1 MMKIF
6 NRHLCVIIIV
16 TLIQIIA
23 IPTRAYCDEQ
33 EEKEEPFV
41 KGFWGI
47 DYSVSTIG
55 DKEVV
60 VLTYIFPGGPADR
73 AGLKVDDTLIEVN
86 GQEIDKQGLQEWLNQ
101 SGVGEELTLTIM
113 RNSKIKRLI
122 ITLGDRKVETQPK
135 DLKRHYHE
143 MKSLGTYIVMVPP
156 NYDESKKD
164 YPLCV
169 ILHGRGST
177 EIGHG
182 IVADQL
188 GREDIIYIAPRYSY
202 PFVDVFI
209 ENQQEGWS
217 GYPPYDFDEDKS
229 YYPLI
234 ENLTVDWIFTCIA
247 DVKKQYRIAG
257 DKIFLL
263 GHSQGAFFSIACAA
277 LHPELVESFFAYA
290 PYIHDFYLTE
300 EILEGLK
307 KNNMHVYLAHGTEDE
322 VLEIAYSE
330 RIEKAMIEAGIKCIF
345 KKFTAGHGFTEE
357 VYSFAQEWL
366 DTEVRG
372 IASK

>member
-1 MMKIF
+1 MKISNKHF
-6 NRHLCVIIIV
+6 CIIIV
-16 TLIQIIA
+16 VTLMCIIA
-23 IPTRAYCDEQ
+23 VPIRAYCDEQ

-73 AGLKVDDTLIEVN
+73 AGLKVNDALLEVN
-86 GQEIDKQGLQEWLNQ
+86 GQEIDEQGLQDWLNQ
-101 SGVGEELTLTIM
+101 SGVGEELALTIR
-113 RNSKIKRLI
+113 RNSETKKLI
-122 ITLGDRKVETQPK
+122 ITLGDRKVEMQPK
-135 DLKRHYHE
+135 NLKRHYHE

-156 NYDESKKD
+156 DYDESKKE

-169 ILHGRGST
+169 MLHGRGST
-177 EIGHG
+177 EIAYGLL
-182 IVADQL
+182 ADQL

-217 GYPPYDFDEDKS
+217 GYPPYDFGEDKS
-229 YYPLI
+229 YNPLI

-247 DVKKQYRIAG
+247 DVKKQYRVAG
-257 DKIFLL
+257 DKIFIL

-277 LHPELVESFFAYA
+277 SHPELVESYFAYA

-300 EILEGLK
+300 EMLEGLK
-307 KNNMHVYLAHGTEDE
+307 KNKVRVYLAHGTEDD
-322 VLEIAYSE
+322 VLEIANSE
-330 RIEKAMIEAGIKCIF
+330 RTEEAMKEAGIKCIF
-345 KKFTAGHGFTEE
+345 KKFKAGHGFTEE

-366 DTEVRG
+366 NAEVRG
-372 IASK
+372 IKNK